1 MGIAIQQFCSI
12 KFNVKFPMMEKVDVN
27 GDNAHPL
34 WEWMKNERKQ
44 LMMARVKWNFEKFLV
59 DKRGNVV
66 DRFAS
71 TTTPESL
78 AGRIE
83 ELLKEQQ

>member
-1 MGIAIQQFCSI
+1 
-12 KFNVKFPMMEKVDVN
+12 MMEKVDVN